1 MSLFTMIA
9 VLLIEQIRPLPY
21 AAVVGAPLE
30 RWAGWLEARFNA
42 GGRSRGIV
50 AWLLGVGSLVLV
62 SGIVYALLYAISP
75 VSAWIWS
82 VLILYLTMGFRQFSH
97 YYTDIQLALRLGD
110 LSHAR
115 EVLGEWCGVCSDD
128 LSAAAIARESIRCA
142 LAASHTHV
150 FGVVVCYVLLPGPCG
165 AVMYRTGAFF
175 ADRWGNRAV
184 PGAGDFGGFARQAFA
199 IIDWLPA
206 RLTAAA
212 FAVVGNFENAV
223 YCWRAQASGG
233 IAEARTGRNQAV
245 VVAAGVGALGS
256 LSAEAL
262 DNDVGGGVGSD
273 EESGLD
279 LMQSAVGLVWRAL
292 LLCLLLLIL
301 FELARL
307 VAS

>member
-42 GGRSRGIV
+42 GERKHGIV

-62 SGIVYALLYAISP
+62 SGSVYALLYAISP
-75 VSAWIWS
+75 GSAWVWS

-97 YYTDIQLALRLGD
+97 YYTDVLLALRLGD

-115 EVLGEWCGVCSDD
+115 EVLGEWRGVRSGD
-128 LSAAAIARESIRCA
+128 LPAAAIARESIRCA

-165 AVMYRTGAFF
+165 AVLYRAAAFF
-175 ADRWGNRAV
+175 ADRWGSGGV
-184 PGAGDFGGFARQAFA
+184 PGARGFGSFSRQAFA

-233 IAEARTGRNQAV
+233 SGDACAGRNQAV
-245 VVAAGVGALGS
+245 VVAAGLGALGS
-256 LSAEAL
+256 LSAEAA
-262 DNDVGGGVGSD
+262 DNGVGGD
-273 EESGLD
+273 EDPGPD

-292 LLCLLLLIL
+292 LLWLLLLIL

>member
-1 MSLFTMIA
+1 MSLFSMIA
-9 VLLIEQIRPLPY
+9 VLLIEQIRPLPFPV
-21 AAVVGAPLE
+21 VVGVPLE

-42 GGRSRGIV
+42 GERSHGIV
-50 AWLLGVGSLVLV
+50 AWLIGAGSLVLV
-62 SGIVYALLYAISP
+62 SGIAYAFLYALSP

-115 EVLGEWCGVCSDD
+115 EVLGEWRGARSDD
-128 LSAAAIARESIRCA
+128 LSPAAIARESIRCA

-150 FGVVVCYVLLPGPCG
+150 FGVLVCYVLLPGPCG
-165 AVMYRTGAFF
+165 AVLYRAAAFF
-175 ADRWGNRAV
+175 ADRWGNR
-184 PGAGDFGGFARQAFA
+184 GARGTDSFGDFSRQAFA

-223 YCWRAQASGG
+223 YCWRARASGERADAG
-233 IAEARTGRNQAV
+233 TGWGQSV

-256 LSAEAL
+256 LPAEMAG
-262 DNDVGGGVGSD
+262 NGVGHGG
-273 EESGLD
+273 EEVGLD

-292 LLCLLLLIL
+292 LLWLLLLIL

-307 VAS
+307 MAS

>member
-21 AAVVGAPLE
+21 VVVVGAPLE
-30 RWAGWLEARFNA
+30 RWARWLAARFNA
-42 GGRSRGIV
+42 GEHSHGIV
-50 AWLLGVGSLVLV
+50 AWLVGVGSLVLV
-62 SGIVYALLYAISP
+62 SGIAYALLYALSP

-115 EVLGEWCGVCSDD
+115 EVLGEWRGVRSDD

-150 FGVVVCYVLLPGPCG
+150 FGVLVCYIMLPGPSG
-165 AVMYRTGAFF
+165 AVLYRAAAFF

-184 PGAGDFGGFARQAFA
+184 PGSGSFGYFSQQAFS

-223 YCWRAQASGG
+223 YCWRAQASAGG
-233 IAEARTGRNQAV
+233 ADAGAGPSQSV
-245 VVAAGVGALGS
+245 VVAAGVGALGP
-256 LSAEAL
+256 LSADVVDNGAENGGEEASL
-262 DNDVGGGVGSD
+262 DS
-273 EESGLD
+273 
-279 LMQSAVGLVWRAL
+279 MQSAVGLVWRAL
-292 LLCLLLLIL
+292 LLWLLLLIL

-307 VAS
+307 MAS